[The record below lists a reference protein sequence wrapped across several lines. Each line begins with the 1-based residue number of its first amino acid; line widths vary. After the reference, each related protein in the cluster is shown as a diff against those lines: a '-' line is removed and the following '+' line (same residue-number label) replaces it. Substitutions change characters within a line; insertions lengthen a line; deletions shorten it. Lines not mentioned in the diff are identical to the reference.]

1 MIVNKEVI
9 ETVDK
14 WTEKN
19 NNVNEMRNLEVV
31 DNRTANISQLWGR
44 EKNRQEGEKMTIE
57 NEKESIADG
66 WQEKKE
72 LAKLDISAGILF
84 TAFIDRH

>member
-1 MIVNKEVI
+1 MWTI
-9 ETVDK
+9 ELQIS
-14 WTEKN
+14 
-19 NNVNEMRNLEVV
+19 RNLE
-31 DNRTANISQLWGR
+31 
-44 EKNRQEGEKMTIE
+44 EKNWQEGEKMTIE

-66 WQEKKE
+66 WEEKKE

>member
-14 WTEKN
+14 WTEKKLKWMRWGTWKLWTI
-19 NNVNEMRNLEVV
+19 ELQISRNLE
-31 DNRTANISQLWGR
+31 
-44 EKNRQEGEKMTIE
+44 EKNRREGEKMTIE

-66 WQEKKE
+66 WEEKKE